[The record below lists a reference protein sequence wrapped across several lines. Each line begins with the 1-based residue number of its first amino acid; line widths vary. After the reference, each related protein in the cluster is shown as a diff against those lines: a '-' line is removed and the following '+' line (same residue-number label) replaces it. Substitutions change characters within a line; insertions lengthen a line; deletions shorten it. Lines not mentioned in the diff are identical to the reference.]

1 MGSVLTS
8 TSNKLEMMKKLLPLA
23 VFLIAFQFAQGQ
35 LTDTLTT
42 ETNQELY
49 DYFITKHKKQNKTG
63 LILLG
68 TGLAAMGT
76 GLLIAS
82 SDDDWGDGFVAGGY
96 IFYAGVLTTISS
108 IPVLIISGSNK
119 RKAQT
124 YVQVGQQQSM
134 DFAVRDSKLYSV
146 GIKIEF

>member
-1 MGSVLTS
+1 
-8 TSNKLEMMKKLLPLA
+8 MMKKLLPLA

-76 GLLIAS
+76 GIIISAN
-82 SDDDWGDGFVAGGY
+82 SDDFTDGALL
-96 IFYAGVLTTISS
+96 FYAGTLTTISS

-134 DFAVRDSKLYSV
+134 NYAVRDSKLYSV